1 MPLPEAQTDPFG
13 ISQHQP
19 GAKLDGNKP
28 DTSLLLY
35 FGRALTEIAEV
46 GTIGA
51 RKYTRGGWQTVP
63 DGVNRYTS
71 AMLRHLLTEQ
81 REERDSETNMYH
93 AAQVA
98 WNALARL
105 ELILREKELKNE
117 PLCCNVPHTR
127 DGDRTWSER

>member
-1 MPLPEAQTDPFG
+1 MPLPEVQTDPFG

-28 DTSLLLY
+28 DASLLLY
-35 FGRALTEIAEV
+35 FGRALTEVAEV

-51 RKYTRGGWQTVP
+51 KKYTRGGWQTVP
-63 DGVNRYTS
+63 DGINRYTG
-71 AMLRHLLTEQ
+71 AMLRHLLAEQ

-117 PLCCNVPHTR
+117 PVCSNVPNL
-127 DGDRTWSER
+127 GPGSGTWSER